1 MLVLT
6 RRAGESIMIGSDV
19 AVRVIEVRGDVVRLG
34 VDAPREVQVHREEV
48 FNAVRAQNLAAAV
61 TRSAQADAL
70 RADLVGQLAAA
81 RPRPRTAPP
90 ADGAPVTPGSADRA
104 GQADQAGRAGPA
116 GEAGPA
122 TAPRPVPSPPRPGPP
137 PR

>member
-48 FNAVRAQNLAAAV
+48 FNAVRAQNLAAAG
-61 TRSAQADAL
+61 AGAAGADAL
-70 RADLVGQLAAA
+70 RAGLAARL
-81 RPRPRTAPP
+81 RPAASAPTVTH
-90 ADGAPVTPGSADRA
+90 GA
-104 GQADQAGRAGPA
+104 AGPA
-116 GEAGPA
+116 S
-122 TAPRPVPSPPRPGPP
+122 APRPAPAPPRPGPP
-137 PR
+137 PSR

>member
-6 RRAGESIMIGSDV
+6 RRAGESIMIGPDV

-90 ADGAPVTPGSADRA
+90 VDGAPVMPGPT
-104 GQADQAGRAGPA
+104 GPTD
-116 GEAGPA
+116 EAGPA
-122 TAPRPVPSPPRPGPP
+122 TAPRRVPSPPRPGPL

>member
-48 FNAVRAQNLAAAV
+48 FHAVRAQNLAAAGAGAA
-61 TRSAQADAL
+61 RADAL
-70 RADLVGQLAAA
+70 RAGLAGRLAAA
-81 RPRPRTAPP
+81 RPQPATSPAGGARPASV
-90 ADGAPVTPGSADRA
+90 VT
-104 GQADQAGRAGPA
+104 GQAAEQAAA
-116 GEAGPA
+116 A
-122 TAPRPVPSPPRPGPP
+122 TAPRRASAPPRPGPP
-137 PR
+137 PSR

>member
-6 RRAGESIMIGSDV
+6 RRAGESIMIGPDV

-81 RPRPRTAPP
+81 RPRPMTPP
-90 ADGAPVTPGSADRA
+90 ADEAPVTPGSA
-104 GQADQAGRAGPA
+104 GPVNQ
-116 GEAGPA
+116 AGPA
-122 TAPRPVPSPPRPGPP
+122 TAPRPVPSPPRSGPP

>member
-48 FNAVRAQNLAAAV
+48 FNAVRAQNLAAAG
-61 TRSAQADAL
+61 AGAAGADVL
-70 RADLVGQLAAA
+70 RAGLAGRLAARLHPA
-81 RPRPRTAPP
+81 APP
-90 ADGAPVTPGSADRA
+90 PESGGAPVVTGTPA
-104 GQADQAGRAGPA
+104 AGRAS
-116 GEAGPA
+116 
-122 TAPRPVPSPPRPGPP
+122 APRPVPAPPRPGPAP
-137 PR
+137 SR